1 VTEQPAEAAASRDP
15 TSMLTSKAFVVL
27 LLLAAVVGVVVSL
40 AAWGFLELVHQ
51 IQVGVFDEL
60 PGPEAPLI
68 ALGGGLGVLAVRVI
82 PRDLPPEVSAV
93 IAASGTIEATGLG
106 CRRLPLVLVPGLLA
120 AGSGRSAR
128 SAWDR
133 GRAELERV
141 RARRGPLG
149 AETAIRSW
157 SAAASPPHAR
167 TVFFS
172 FATLTPVGY
181 RNLTA
186 PTDLRRTPALIE
198 ALLGQ
203 LYLVMGVSGGV
214 ANLVPRRRFDG
225 GSSP

>member
-1 VTEQPAEAAASRDP
+1 MAEERQVTEPPAEAAASPDP
-15 TSMLTSKAFVVL
+15 TSMHTSKAFVVL

-106 CRRLPLVLVPGLLA
+106 CRRLPLVLVPSLLA

-141 RARRGPLG
+141 RARRGPPG
-149 AETAIRSW
+149 AGTAIRS
-157 SAAASPPHAR
+157 SAAAALPPPHEASTSASR
-167 TVFFS
+167 TLNF
-172 FATLTPVGY
+172 
-181 RNLTA
+181 
-186 PTDLRRTPALIE
+186 
-198 ALLGQ
+198 
-203 LYLVMGVSGGV
+203 
-214 ANLVPRRRFDG
+214 VPRRRLDG
-225 GSSP
+225 GNSQ